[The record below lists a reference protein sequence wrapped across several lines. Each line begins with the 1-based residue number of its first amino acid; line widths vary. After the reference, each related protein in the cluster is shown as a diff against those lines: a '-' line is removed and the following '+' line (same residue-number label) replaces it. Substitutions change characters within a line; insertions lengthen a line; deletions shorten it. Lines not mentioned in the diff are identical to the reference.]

1 MNLANKCGIDG
12 DDETGQACREE
23 AALKIGHLVNVVQHA
38 LFYEMPD
45 FDADQIH
52 TFYIENGVRVSF
64 FSQERLY
71 GSYLKDGVL
80 FYGRIEQ
87 CGTGGG
93 EINTAAADKA
103 DIIST
108 FTSEYNYNDGHDK
121 YLTTK
126 VSGQSAPITG
136 VHLNPTTHEAEAY
149 QPVSGNPDWKFTII
163 PLLGDGTC
171 SSAQNVIDPDTDKQL
186 LIDIPWGSSDAS
198 TAQTAEMA
206 VPGFARRDNRFQV
219 IVVDPQTLNVKA
231 QQCILSSAQIG
242 NIERLGQCANS
253 ENQYR
258 EAYGDDAWE
267 RCGENH
273 GRPCLSQNN
282 GIADTEDE
290 TYNAVT
296 DAIYTNDLG
305 CYMCTFNIA
314 PGCSTD
320 NFAIRPESY
329 ELDLNDTSALLT
341 AGKPYTLNATGTF
354 VGGGGLPAPGYTTT
368 LDNTL
373 DKNASLI
380 FAPAP
385 TATACPDTSGRL
397 FTVDF
402 TNSVGAGTFI
412 YRNVGDINITL
423 SDGNWTA
430 VDQNKAVQECLPGS
444 NRTSPEPVGCLVSAS
459 LSKRFIPQRFEL
471 EASLENFGDAFT
483 YL

>member
-1 MNLANKCGIDG
+1 MLQDLCVEKVEGEGFQIPGVTDSLSVQLGWTDTITLRNRGTETLTDVELTYDTTGFDVNLANKCGIDG

-198 TAQTAEMA
+198 TAQTAEME
-206 VPGFARRDNRFQV
+206 
-219 IVVDPQTLNVKA
+219 
-231 QQCILSSAQIG
+231 IG

-329 ELDLNDTSALLT
+329 DLDLNDTSALLT
-341 AGKPYTLNATGTF
+341 AGKPYTLNATGTS
-354 VGGGGLPAPGYTTT
+354 VGGGSTSLPSTSPTVSGPAPSSIAMSAISISRFRTETGPQWIRT
-368 LDNTL
+368 
-373 DKNASLI
+373 KRCRS
-380 FAPAP
+380 
-385 TATACPDTSGRL
+385 ACPAQTGPRPTPLDVWCRQAYP
-397 FTVDF
+397 
-402 TNSVGAGTFI
+402 NA
-412 YRNVGDINITL
+412 L
-423 SDGNWTA
+423 S
-430 VDQNKAVQECLPGS
+430 
-444 NRTSPEPVGCLVSAS
+444 RSAS
-459 LSKRFIPQRFEL
+459 SSKPLWRISATLLP
-471 EASLENFGDAFT
+471 T
-483 YL
+483 CTI